1 MLIIPPKLF
10 PIEMLSSL
18 FISFIE
24 VSSGFHQGS
33 MEIVH
38 LYVPTRLAQNP
49 SLSYFLST
57 CCQFSCTRRPFGG
70 FYLLSKCRPTSTS
83 NIAPPMWQSG
93 FLNWN
98 LMLII
103 VQLHQ
108 WEGTTRN
115 LAFLLCLVV
124 VVLEEGEA

>member
-1 MLIIPPKLF
+1 M
-10 PIEMLSSL
+10 MLSPL
-18 FISFIE
+18 FISFIG
-24 VSSGFHQGS
+24 VSSGFHRGFIGVSSGFHRGS

-57 CCQFSCTRRPFGG
+57 RCQFSCTRRPFGG
-70 FYLLSKCRPTSTS
+70 SYLPSRYRPTSTG
-83 NIAPPMWQSG
+83 IIVLPMRQFG
-93 FLNWN
+93 FLIRNST
-98 LMLII
+98 LTI

-108 WEGTTRN
+108 REGMTRN
-115 LAFLLCLVV
+115 LAFLLYVVV